1 MGTAGS
7 VELRAAG
14 GGRRTHWAEDRPPPT
29 AQACRGGLQA
39 LVTRVTASSDL
50 LATTADTLSESSV
63 SRDPGPF
70 KVVGL
75 GFLFSYPT
83 NILLGERQSR
93 SGFFKHVLSTQLYR
107 MWSLW
112 APE

>member
-1 MGTAGS
+1 M
-7 VELRAAG
+7 
-14 GGRRTHWAEDRPPPT
+14 
-29 AQACRGGLQA
+29 
-39 LVTRVTASSDL
+39 ASSDL
-50 LATTADTLSESSV
+50 LAITADTLSESSV

-107 MWSLW
+107 MWSPW
-112 APE
+112 APEEHRVSKATPERAHIPP

>member
-1 MGTAGS
+1 MGTAGF
-7 VELRAAG
+7 VELKAAG
-14 GGRRTHWAEDRPPPT
+14 GGPHTHWAEDRPPPA
-29 AQACRGGLQA
+29 AQVWSGGLQT
-39 LVTRVTASSDL
+39 LVTRVMASSDL
-50 LATTADTLSESSV
+50 LAITADTLSDSSV

-75 GFLFSYPT
+75 GFQFSYQT

-107 MWSLW
+107 IWSPW